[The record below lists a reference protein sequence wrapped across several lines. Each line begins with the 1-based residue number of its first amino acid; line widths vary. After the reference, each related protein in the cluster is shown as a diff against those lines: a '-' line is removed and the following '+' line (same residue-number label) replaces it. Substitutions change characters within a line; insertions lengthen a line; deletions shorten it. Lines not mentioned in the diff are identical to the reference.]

1 MYIAVSFFFLMVKLA
16 KLSALKSIVP
26 VWADLKSQLFW
37 ILAFFF
43 FLLPG
48 PPVGNE
54 FQMDRLLFLF
64 DAVAWNPFI
73 MKTTFT
79 SDLSWFVSN
88 V

>member
-1 MYIAVSFFFLMVKLA
+1 MVKLA
-16 KLSALKSIVP
+16 KRSALESIVP

-37 ILAFFF
+37 ILAFFH
-43 FLLPG
+43 LLPG

>member
-1 MYIAVSFFFLMVKLA
+1 MVKLA
-16 KLSALKSIVP
+16 KRSALESIVP
-26 VWADLKSQLFW
+26 VWADLKCRLIW

-43 FLLPG
+43 SLSLPG